1 MNRRVIGVVVSLLLA
16 LVGTWVLVRYV
27 SAADE
32 RALEGQETVEVLVVD
47 EAVDAGVPAEQIGD
61 RVSTALVPANV
72 RAAGS
77 IDSLDVVKGQVTG
90 VELVPGEQVL
100 ASRFVAEEEQTAE
113 EVRFEVP
120 PGLLEVTVRL
130 TPERAVGGTLR
141 PGETVAVVASFNPF
155 TLDASEPEG
164 TDDLSEF
171 LEPQPGAEVKTLSTP
186 HTTHITVHKAVITRI
201 HMASTAEQPV
211 TQVEATPSGSVFV
224 TLAVEAPDI
233 ERIVFS
239 AEFGSLWLA
248 REQDTSSEDGTKIV
262 TRGNVYR

>member
-1 MNRRVIGVVVSLLLA
+1 MNRRIIGVVVSLLLA

-32 RALEGQETVEVLVVD
+32 RALEGQQSVEVLVVE
-47 EAVDAGVPAEQIGD
+47 EAVDAGVPAEQIAD
-61 RVSTALVPANV
+61 RVTTTLVPANV
-72 RAAGS
+72 RVAGS
-77 IDSLDVVKGQVTG
+77 IESLDAVKGQVTG
-90 VELVPGEQVL
+90 VPLVPGEQVL
-100 ASRFVAEEEQTAE
+100 ASRFVAQEEQAE
-113 EVRFEVP
+113 VERFEVP
-120 PGLLEVTVRL
+120 AGMLEVTVGL

-141 PGETVAVVASFNPF
+141 PGDKVAVVVSFNPF

-171 LEPQPGAEVKTLSTP
+171 LESEPGAEVKTLSTP

-211 TQVEATPSGSVFV
+211 TEVEATPSGTVFV

-248 REQDTSSEDGTKIV
+248 REQDDSSEQGTKIV